1 MVFEAFLGFKKMK
14 EIVRNLFTGDLAS
27 CWKFPSEEPEGAL
40 LHACREPC
48 HRLSLEFDGEGQ
60 LKNPDDRHFVRY
72 ERELFLNII
81 DSPAPKHFNRLMFS
95 VALKFIDEML
105 SAGRPTLI
113 HCNEG
118 VSRAP
123 SITLLYLAKKT
134 GAEFLDLERSFRKLY
149 PPYRPKNG
157 IRSFILTHWREL

>member
-1 MVFEAFLGFKKMK
+1 MK
-14 EIVRNLFTGDLAS
+14 EIVRNLFTGDLAA
-27 CWKFPSEEPEGAL
+27 CLKFLDDRPEGAL

-48 HRLSLEFDGEGQ
+48 HRLALEFDGEGQ
-60 LKNPDDRHFVRY
+60 LKNPDDRFFIRH
-72 ERELFLNII
+72 ERELFLNMI
-81 DSPAPKHFNRLMFS
+81 DSPAPKHFNRYAFT

-123 SITLLYLAKKT
+123 AITLLYLAKKT
-134 GAEFLDLERSFRKLY
+134 DSDFLELEKGFHKLY
-149 PPYRPKNG
+149 PSYKPKDG
-157 IRSFILTHWREL
+157 IRSFLIVNWQDL